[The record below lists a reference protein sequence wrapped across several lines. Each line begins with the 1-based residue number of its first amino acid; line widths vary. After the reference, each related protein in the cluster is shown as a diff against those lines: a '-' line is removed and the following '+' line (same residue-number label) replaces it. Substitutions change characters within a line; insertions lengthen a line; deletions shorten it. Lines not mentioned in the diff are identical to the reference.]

1 VIAVTDDTQHPVD
14 EKLSL
19 LRSTFAENPGDLDA
33 GSRLAQRYADL
44 GWYNEAIEV
53 YRGLITQHQD
63 NFSLLLDYGNTCFK
77 KQDHEEAR
85 SVFKK
90 LTVINPCRIEGWN
103 NLGIVQLAL
112 KDNNAAILS
121 FKKVLELEPD
131 NAGALLNLGNCYD
144 REGKAQEASA
154 LFLKAATVRPY
165 FADAWFNLG
174 NAYLGAGDA
183 KKAVDA
189 YKRAIRLQREFPS
202 ALKNLGVA
210 YEQTGGFD
218 EALDCYTKAL
228 QLNKTDSGLYVN
240 LGNVAVKKKE
250 YDQAKQWYSRAV
262 TLSPREMAGWMGL
275 RHLAL
280 VKGDI
285 DGYVKSTLAVLPRLD
300 AAAISESAM
309 VLREL
314 SHFAEAD
321 DLIGRAESLGIS
333 GDEFDAER
341 MLSTLRKSSGTGTAA
356 ALYKR
361 LRASNKPSDHVLA
374 CCALYAYQNGRL
386 EDAIGFARRCTAR
399 DAMLEAMLWEGMIAE
414 HKIDEAEAAIQEYL
428 RRHVDCPPAWFLLA
442 KIRADQQ
449 ETTQARQYL
458 ARALESGFSDLDKI
472 ASDPALHEIL
482 LSLKID
488 PDSADSP

>member
-1 VIAVTDDTQHPVD
+1 MTDETENGVD
-14 EKLSL
+14 EKLGL
-19 LRSTFAENPGDLDA
+19 LRKAFAENPSDLDA
-33 GSRLAQRYADL
+33 GSKLAQQYSDL

-53 YRGLITQHQD
+53 YRGLMKQYEN

-77 KQDHEEAR
+77 KQDQEEAR
-85 SVFKK
+85 GVFKK
-90 LTVINPCRIEGWN
+90 LTVIGPARIEGWN
-103 NLGIVQLAL
+103 NLGIVQLGS
-112 KDNNAAILS
+112 KDNNAAIRS

-154 LFLKAATVRPY
+154 LFLKAATVRPD

-174 NAYLGAGDA
+174 NAYLGSGDS

-210 YEQTGGFD
+210 FEQSGD
-218 EALDCYTKAL
+218 YDDALDCYTKAL
-228 QLNKTDSGLYVN
+228 QLNKADSGLYVN
-240 LGNVAVKKKE
+240 LGNVAVKKKDF
-250 YDQAKQWYSRAV
+250 DQANQWYSRAV
-262 TLSPREMAGWMGL
+262 TLSPREMSGWMGL
-275 RHLAL
+275 RHLSL

-285 DGYVKSTLAVLPRLD
+285 DGYVKSTIAVLSRLD

-314 SHFAEAD
+314 AHFAEAD
-321 DLIGRAESLGIS
+321 DLINRAESLGIS

-341 MLSTLRKSSGTGTAA
+341 MLANTGKSSGLGTAA

-361 LRASNKPSDHVLA
+361 LSGGSNQSDHVLT
-374 CCALYAYQNGRL
+374 CLALYAYQGKRL
-386 EDAIGFARRCTAR
+386 DDAMAFARRCASR
-399 DAMLEAMLWEGMIAE
+399 DATLESMLWEGLIAAR
-414 HKIDEAEAAIQEYL
+414 KVNEAEEAIQDYL
-428 RRHVDCPPAWFLLA
+428 RHHVDCPPAWFLLA
-442 KIRADQQ
+442 KIRAAEK
-449 ETTQARQYL
+449 ETSQARQYL
-458 ARALESGFSDLDKI
+458 ARALESGFSDMEKI
-472 ASDPALHEIL
+472 GEDPALQEIL

-488 PDSADSP
+488 PA